1 MVLVTL
7 WTMDKKIRRK
17 ALIRFI
23 VPKILPREEKVKQ
36 LECADQF
43 VMPDF
48 LEVVPQEEK
57 LEK

>member
-1 MVLVTL
+1 
-7 WTMDKKIRRK
+7 MDKKIRRK
-17 ALIRFI
+17 ALSRFI
-23 VPKILPREEKVKQ
+23 VPNTLPREEKVKQ